1 MVQFSVSTQMIKLFL
16 STYASVLVESSRVVR
31 NGSVLIYPTDTI
43 YGIGGDATN
52 VSVVE
57 KVYSI
62 KERERG
68 KPLLVLMNSL
78 QMVERFVDEIS
89 PAARELVKKYWP
101 GPVTFIFR
109 ANKNFPKELTAGT
122 GTIGIRIP
130 RHEFCSDLIAAA
142 GVPII
147 STSANLSGIAGGE
160 KIKNIIEEFN
170 GKVELIVDDGD
181 AESQIPSTVV
191 DVTGEKPH
199 VVRAGAVEI
208 EFD

>member
-1 MVQFSVSTQMIKLFL
+1 MQSTRLFKL
-16 STYASVLVESSRVVR
+16 SPSIHASVLGEASSVVR
-31 NGSVLIYPTDTI
+31 NGGVLIYPTDTI

-52 VSVVE
+52 AAVVE
-57 KVYSI
+57 KIYSI

-101 GPVTFIFR
+101 GAVTFVFI
-109 ANKNFPKELTAGT
+109 ANEKLPRELTAGR
-122 GTIGIRIP
+122 GTIGIRVP
-130 RHEFCSDLIAAA
+130 QHKFCVDLITAA

-147 STSANLSGIAGGE
+147 STSANFSGTAGGE
-160 KIKNIIEEFN
+160 KIKNVIEEFN

-181 AESQIPSTVV
+181 APSQVPSTVV
-191 DVTGEKPH
+191 DITGRKPR
-199 VVRAGAVEI
+199 VVRAGATKV
-208 EFD
+208 DLGD